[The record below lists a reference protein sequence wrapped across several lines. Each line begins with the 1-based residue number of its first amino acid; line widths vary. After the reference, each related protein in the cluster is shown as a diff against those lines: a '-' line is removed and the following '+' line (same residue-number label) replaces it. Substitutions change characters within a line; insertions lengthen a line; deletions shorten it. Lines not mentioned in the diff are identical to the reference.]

1 MEAVA
6 ADDLEWVISLGVGT
20 SQSSGATFKSAALNY
35 MLPRQRAEFLQRR
48 ANVALFVAAHR
59 GHLRLAEHLLRLG
72 ADVNATTPLGR
83 TPLHVAVAGNHGDL
97 IDVLLHSGAQVRE
110 IAPLCELC
118 TGLACVSYEYTTLA
132 HPSARQVDAEDE
144 EGETPMD
151 VAVRYGH
158 KKCERHLFMW
168 QWQQRA
174 RRVGKRPESPPP
186 WPHQKFDSNLPPLW
200 LTNGPAAQV
209 FDEYFRCYENSSV
222 L

>member
-1 MEAVA
+1 M
-6 ADDLEWVISLGVGT
+6 
-20 SQSSGATFKSAALNY
+20 
-35 MLPRQRAEFLQRR
+35 
-48 ANVALFVAAHR
+48 
-59 GHLRLAEHLLRLG
+59 
-72 ADVNATTPLGR
+72 
-83 TPLHVAVAGNHGDL
+83 
-97 IDVLLHSGAQVRE
+97 
-110 IAPLCELC
+110 
-118 TGLACVSYEYTTLA
+118 
-132 HPSARQVDAEDE
+132 DAEDE

-209 FDEYFRCYENSSV
+209 PDEWSTVCCLMCTTRLPTLAVDLHCEPRQ
-222 L
+222 LH